1 MNKEVTESNDDI
13 TTLHAGEKS
22 EDILKKYSKEENV
35 RKLNKSTE
43 IVVNII
49 AFVLGVFLIYTSAFG
64 TLPALRQRSVY
75 LTLVMA
81 MLFLIYPAYGNK
93 RDKGVA
99 WYDYLFSIV
108 AAISCFYVVIQYE
121 SILMRMGISNSI
133 DRVMGVCLII
143 LILEGTRRLVS
154 PALAF
159 ITLLFLL
166 YALFGNYIPG
176 IFHIRSGGLSRLID
190 HQFMIPEGIFGTPM
204 AAAATYVSLFVIFSS
219 LLQASGMGEFIQ
231 DMAMALAGHKV
242 GGPAKVAVIGSSI
255 FGTVSGEAVANVV
268 GTGTF
273 TIPLMKKTGY
283 EPTFAGAVE
292 ACASTGGQLVPPVM
306 GAACFVM
313 AEYIGVGYS
322 KIMLA
327 GIIPAFLYY
336 FSTFVAVHLR
346 AERLGLKGLEK
357 SQLPDGKKAFKERG
371 HLIIPFLAVIIMILM
386 QFTISYAAL
395 VGIIL
400 ILIVANFKKTTR
412 MSPKLVLE
420 SIIDGSKKTISFGVA
435 CACIGLIIGVTTLTG
450 VGNVLGDYIIT
461 ISQGNLLISL
471 ILIMIVSIFL
481 GMGMPTV
488 AVYIVLATVAAPV
501 LIKLGVPLLAAHF
514 YCFYFGIMANLTPPV
529 AIPAYAAAA
538 IADANPSKTGWAAFK
553 IALPSFLIP
562 YVFIYSPSILF
573 IDTNIVELLM
583 SLVTCIVG
591 IFMIAMG
598 FERYSFNHQMSKLKS
613 IITLIGGILMIVP
626 NLVADVI
633 AVIILFIVLVTECKY
648 NKEEKEMLCNDQIII
663 GKEE

>member
-1 MNKEVTESNDDI
+1 MSIGEVNVEEQPMLELNNEKEE
-13 TTLHAGEKS
+13 LLRKF
-22 EDILKKYSKEENV
+22 SKEENV
-35 RKLNKSTE
+35 RKLNLPTE
-43 IVVNII
+43 IIVNIL
-49 AFVLGVFLIYTSAFG
+49 AFLLGVFLIYTSAFG

-75 LTLVMA
+75 LTFVMA
-81 MLFLIYPAYGNK
+81 MLFLIYPAFDKNGNK
-93 RDKGVA
+93 GVT
-99 WYDYLFSIV
+99 WFDYLFSII
-108 AAISCFYVVIQYE
+108 AAISCFYVVVQYKA
-121 SILMRMGISNSI
+121 ILLRMGISNSVDQI
-133 DRVMGVCLII
+133 MGVCLII

-154 PALAF
+154 PALAL

-176 IFHIRSGGLSRLID
+176 IFHIKSGGISRLID
-190 HQFMIPEGIFGTPM
+190 HEFMIPEGIFGTPL
-204 AAAATYVSLFVIFSS
+204 AAASTYVSLFVIFSA

-231 DMAMALAGHKV
+231 EMAMALAGHAV

-273 TIPLMKKTGY
+273 TIPLMKKVGY

-313 AEYIGVGYS
+313 AEYIGIGYS

-336 FSTFVAVHLR
+336 LSTFVAVHLR
-346 AERLGLKGLEK
+346 AKRLGMKGLDK
-357 SQLPDGKKAFKERG
+357 SELPDAKEAFRKRG
-371 HLIIPFLAVIIMILM
+371 HLIIPFLAVIVLILM
-386 QFTISYAAL
+386 QYTISYAAL
-395 VGIIL
+395 VGIGL
-400 ILIVANFKKTTR
+400 ILIVANVRKSTR
-412 MSPKLVLE
+412 ISPKDMLYSLVN
-420 SIIDGSKKTISFGVA
+420 GSKMTISFGVS

-471 ILIMIVSIFL
+471 VLIMIVSIIL

-538 IADANPSKTGWAAFK
+538 IANSSPSETGIAAFK

-562 YVFIYSPSILF
+562 YVFIYTPSLLF
-573 IDTNIVELLM
+573 INTNIHELL
-583 SLVTCIVG
+583 VAVITCIAGV
-591 IFMIAMG
+591 FMIAMG
-598 FERYSFNHQMSKLKS
+598 FEECSFVRKMKKPKAIL
-613 IITLIGGILMIVP
+613 TLIGGILMIVP
-626 NLVADVI
+626 NVI
-633 AVIILFIVLVTECKY
+633 ADIIAIAILIYVVISERRLAKM
-648 NKEEKEMLCNDQIII
+648 EKEIAC
-663 GKEE
+663 